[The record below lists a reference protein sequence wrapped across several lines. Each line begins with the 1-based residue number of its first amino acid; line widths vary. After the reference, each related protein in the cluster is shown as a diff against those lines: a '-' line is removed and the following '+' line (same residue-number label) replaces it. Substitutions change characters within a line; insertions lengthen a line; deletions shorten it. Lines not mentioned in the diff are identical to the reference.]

1 MKSKTPSKNKTK
13 KLASKNKII
22 KHDIN
27 MIKHMKIY
35 ELVKHESIAQYLFSK
50 GMLCIAC
57 PLAMNETLEQAAVAH
72 GIDADELAHDIYNLL
87 NKSKTTNAKTTKK

>member
-13 KLASKNKII
+13 RLASRKII
-22 KHDIN
+22 KHDVN

-35 ELVKHESIAQYLFSK
+35 ELVKHETISQYLFSK
-50 GMLCIAC
+50 GMLCVAC
-57 PLAMNETLEQAAVAH
+57 PVAKNETLEQAAAAH
-72 GIDADELAHDIYNLL
+72 GLSIDELAHDIYNLL